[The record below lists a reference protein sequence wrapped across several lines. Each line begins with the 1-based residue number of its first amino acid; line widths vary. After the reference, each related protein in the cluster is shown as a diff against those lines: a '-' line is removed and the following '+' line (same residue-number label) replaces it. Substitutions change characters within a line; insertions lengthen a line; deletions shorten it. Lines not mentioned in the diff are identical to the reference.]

1 MVFPKGQ
8 TPLHLATSSEV
19 TKLLIHSH
27 ADIFVADKDNNTP
40 LTKAL
45 SDTCESHEGGVG
57 HRLKWADCGR
67 RVTLGLASTCSAPQT
82 MRGRAGELSRLNPL
96 REPVATADHRPL
108 ARHPPN
114 PQSRRIRVT
123 PTSTRCSKHCCRTR
137 GPPTF
142 PRMSAR
148 ASIMGGGRGW
158 LVVMVV
164 VAAAVVVVVMVVV
177 VVVVARGGDEGA

>member
-57 HRLKWADCGR
+57 HRLKWADWGAPR
-67 RVTLGLASTCSAPQT
+67 DPRPGFHLSSAPQT
-82 MRGRAGELSRLNPL
+82 LGGRGGELSRLNPL
-96 REPVATADHRPL
+96 REPVAAADH
-108 ARHPPN
+108 
-114 PQSRRIRVT
+114 
-123 PTSTRCSKHCCRTR
+123 
-137 GPPTF
+137 
-142 PRMSAR
+142 
-148 ASIMGGGRGW
+148 
-158 LVVMVV
+158 
-164 VAAAVVVVVMVVV
+164 
-177 VVVVARGGDEGA
+177 